1 MKYKYK
7 IFGQDT
13 KIKEGYVEDTSR
25 ENVILKLQAEGNI
38 IITVEESMVV
48 DELSFFKRYQKRITK
63 KDIVLSTKQLSTL
76 VGGGV
81 QILRAFRL
89 LSSESSSAGLGERFK
104 IIADDIQAGM
114 QVYKAMSRHS
124 DVFDSFYI
132 SMVHSGEETGKLKET
147 FEYLA
152 DYIERNYELVQKTKK
167 ALTYPMFVIATFIVV
182 MMIMAF
188 VVLPKLVALISEQGQ
203 EIPAFTRGI
212 LWVSNFLK
220 DFWYIVFPAIGA
232 FIFYLF
238 QYSKTPGGVAY
249 FDTLKLKVPILSGL
263 YQKLYL
269 SRFADN
275 IDTMIGSGVPI
286 VQSLQIT
293 AEVVDNYVFKKIFER
308 VAEKV
313 KQGKILS
320 VALTE
325 EPMIPNIMVQMTR
338 IGEETGELGYM
349 LKNVAKFYKR
359 ELEQTIES
367 TISLIEPL
375 MIVALGGGVG
385 LLMASVLMP
394 MYNIASSIQ

>member
-1 MKYKYK
+1 MRYKYK

-13 KIKEGYVEDTSR
+13 KISEGYIDDISR
-25 ENVILKLQAEGNI
+25 DNVITRLQSEGNI
-38 IITVEESMVV
+38 IINVEESMVN
-48 DELSFFKRYQKRITK
+48 DELSFLKRYQNKITT
-63 KDIVLSTKQLSTL
+63 KDLVLATKQMATL

-81 QILRAFRL
+81 QVLRAFRL
-89 LSSESSSAGLGERFK
+89 LSTESSSIGLSQRFK
-104 IIADDIQAGM
+104 IIADDIQSGM
-114 QVYKAMSRHS
+114 EVYKAMSRHG

-152 DYIERNYELVQKTKK
+152 DYIERNYELLQKTKK
-167 ALTYPMFVIATFIVV
+167 ALTYPAFVVCTFVVV

-188 VVLPKLVALISEQGQ
+188 VVLPKLVGLISEQGQ
-203 EIPAFTRGI
+203 EVPAFTRGI

-220 DFWYIVFPAIGA
+220 DFWYIVFPAIFGM
-232 FIFYLF
+232 FFYLF
-238 QYSKTPGGVAY
+238 KYSKTPAGKAY
-249 FDTLKLKVPILSGL
+249 FDTLKLKIPILKGL

-293 AEVVDNYVFKKIFER
+293 AEVVDNYVYKKIFER

-313 KQGKILS
+313 KQGKVLS
-320 VALTE
+320 IALAE

-367 TISLIEPL
+367 TIALIEPL

>member
-13 KIKEGYVEDTSR
+13 KIKEGYIEDISR

-38 IITVEESMVV
+38 IITVEESMAV

-89 LSSESSSAGLGERFK
+89 LSTESSSAGLGERFK

-212 LWVSNFLK
+212 LWTSNFLK

-249 FDTLKLKVPILSGL
+249 FDTLKLKIPILSGL

-313 KQGKILS
+313 KQGKVLS

-367 TISLIEPL
+367 TIALIEPL

>member
-13 KIKEGYVEDTSR
+13 KIKEGYIEDTSR
-25 ENVILKLQAEGNI
+25 ENVISKLQAEGNI
-38 IITVEESMVV
+38 IITVEESLAIE
-48 DELSFFKRYQKRITK
+48 ELSLLKRYQKRITK

-76 VGGGV
+76 VGGGI

-89 LSSESSSAGLGERFK
+89 LSTESSSAGLGERFK

-167 ALTYPMFVIATFIVV
+167 ALTYPMFVIFTFIIV

-232 FIFYLF
+232 FVFYLF

-249 FDTLKLKVPILSGL
+249 FDTLKLKIPILSGL

-313 KQGKILS
+313 KQGKVLS